1 MNPLEPNDPLWQLLG
16 MSREAKVR
24 GNFVQNVVREA
35 RNTPQDRGLFVA
47 VKVWARGETRGE
59 VAWLRPGLAL
69 GALALLGWVSLNL
82 GSTGPSEVA
91 VQAEVATPVMSAE
104 EEAMIQLAD
113 AMPTMPLE
121 TINEMDALL
130 AMDDAAVLTDT
141 ELAFLLY

>member
-16 MSREAKVR
+16 KTREVKVR

-35 RNTPQDRGLFVA
+35 RNTPQDRGFFVA
-47 VKVWARGETRGE
+47 FKAWLKGESSGL

-69 GALALLGWVSLNL
+69 GALALLGWMSVSQDA
-82 GSTGPSEVA
+82 TGPTEVA
-91 VQAEVATPVMSAE
+91 VQVETSVPVMSAE
-104 EEAMIQLAD
+104 EKAMIELAD

-121 TINEMDALL
+121 TVNEMDVLL

>member
-16 MSREAKVR
+16 KTREVKVR

-47 VKVWARGETRGE
+47 VKDWVRGESRGA

-69 GALALLGWVSLNL
+69 GALVLLGWMSLNL

-113 AMPTMPLE
+113 ALPTMPLE
-121 TINEMDALL
+121 TVNEMDALL